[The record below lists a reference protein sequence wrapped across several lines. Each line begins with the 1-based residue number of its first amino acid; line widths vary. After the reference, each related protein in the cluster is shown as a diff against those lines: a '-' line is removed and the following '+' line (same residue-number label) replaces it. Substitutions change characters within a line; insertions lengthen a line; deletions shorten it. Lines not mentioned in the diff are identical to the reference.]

1 MAESAWRMQARGP
14 VLESDNSMWAC
25 LKRIV
30 DPRTG
35 KPLARAA
42 LTPEMAGLFSGAL
55 DTTSQT
61 CAITLCA
68 LIRVPVQA
76 GPVHCKAPG
85 KNVTSGLP
93 ARLVAPRCTACAQ
106 AGMRAGT
113 QLQWQAFCVLVPE
126 KSTRLC
132 PVMLSVRL
140 LFWLHHASPCC
151 VVQ

>member
-1 MAESAWRMQARGP
+1 
-14 VLESDNSMWAC
+14 MWAC

-68 LIRVPVQA
+68 PQGSNASRVCA
-76 GPVHCKAPG
+76 
-85 KNVTSGLP
+85 L
-93 ARLVAPRCTACAQ
+93 ARL
-106 AGMRAGT
+106 
-113 QLQWQAFCVLVPE
+113 
-126 KSTRLC
+126 
-132 PVMLSVRL
+132 
-140 LFWLHHASPCC
+140 
-151 VVQ
+151 